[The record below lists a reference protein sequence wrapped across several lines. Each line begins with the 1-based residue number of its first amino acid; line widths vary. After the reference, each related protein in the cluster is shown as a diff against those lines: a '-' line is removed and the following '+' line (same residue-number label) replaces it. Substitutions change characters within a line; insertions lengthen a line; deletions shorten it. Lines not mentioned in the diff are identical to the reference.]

1 MPRLGEAKRH
11 VPDCLAIR
19 QQVEAPGSILR
30 IELAM
35 ASEVGPSQPGSAD
48 HLAGSKPQRVTL
60 CAVVVGPR
68 GDWEPPFSPSALGPG
83 WPCWWLAV
91 KQSFS
96 VRPKLNLPPGPLFL
110 SGPSQMLSAPSL
122 RPAEPK
128 VSYAPST
135 APLPSLTAPAPLP
148 RLGGP
153 WQRQPGWGLTSFPLC
168 QSSIAPWG
176 PRETEIMKANEHC
189 FQEK

>member
-1 MPRLGEAKRH
+1 MGTSTVPRLGEAKRH
-11 VPDCLAIR
+11 VPDRLASR

-60 CAVVVGPR
+60 CTVVVGPR

-128 VSYAPST
+128 VSHAPST
-135 APLPSLTAPAPLP
+135 APLPSPTAPAPLP
-148 RLGGP
+148 RLGGTLAKAAWLGADFLSP
-153 WQRQPGWGLTSFPLC
+153 LSKLNSSLGPQRNGD
-168 QSSIAPWG
+168 
-176 PRETEIMKANEHC
+176 NEG
-189 FQEK
+189 K